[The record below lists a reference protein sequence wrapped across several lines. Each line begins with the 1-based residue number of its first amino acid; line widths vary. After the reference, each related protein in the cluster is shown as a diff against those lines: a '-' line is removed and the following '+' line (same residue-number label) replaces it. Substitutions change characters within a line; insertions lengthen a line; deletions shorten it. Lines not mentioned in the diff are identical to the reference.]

1 MSTLAGSIWRM
12 NSRQRPHGGTTCT
25 GPSPRQTATIFAIL
39 YSRAVTIAA
48 MAACSAQK
56 PNHGSSRACETAV
69 VDESYVELNG
79 VRQWVRVVGDLRGRT
94 PVVVVHGGPGGFVY
108 DFERLTGPG
117 LEQLGPVV
125 YYEQRGSGRSDG
137 DGRYAVPLLVDDL
150 EQLRRHLGL
159 PRIVLLGISFGGDLA
174 AEYTVAYP
182 DRVAGLIL
190 QGTALAGP
198 LTPSTWGSG
207 FEAVAADDEMRAAIR
222 AAVAESG
229 PGAVW
234 DVVDRETVDRFL
246 FRRPAAARRVREL
259 WEESGLINTGE
270 MAAAL
275 AAEPPRRVPLVDE
288 LAALDVRVLVLVGFW
303 DRNAGVDACRD
314 LAARLPRAQLCVFG
328 ESAHFPNVEEPDRYL
343 AEIAAFTAG

>member
-1 MSTLAGSIWRM
+1 
-12 NSRQRPHGGTTCT
+12 
-25 GPSPRQTATIFAIL
+25 
-39 YSRAVTIAA
+39 
-48 MAACSAQK
+48 
-56 PNHGSSRACETAV
+56 
-69 VDESYVELNG
+69 
-79 VRQWVRVVGDLRGRT
+79 
-94 PVVVVHGGPGGFVY
+94 
-108 DFERLTGPG
+108 
-117 LEQLGPVV
+117 
-125 YYEQRGSGRSDG
+125 
-137 DGRYAVPLLVDDL
+137 
-150 EQLRRHLGL
+150 
-159 PRIVLLGISFGGDLA
+159 
-174 AEYTVAYP
+174 
-182 DRVAGLIL
+182 
-190 QGTALAGP
+190 
-198 LTPSTWGSG
+198 
-207 FEAVAADDEMRAAIR
+207 MRAAIR

-259 WEESGLINTGE
+259 WEESGLINTDE